1 MWNQSRFVAAM
12 LLVVA
17 TYAPTQSN
25 ATLIGPV
32 TIADTFG
39 PGDSYGN
46 SGWVVGSPPGSA
58 LNFQVAA
65 PFTMKHSGIITSID
79 VAAYAPFG
87 PPQVLFPMLALIRDD
102 DGFGLPGPFNGVPGV
117 GRLPATLSTSV
128 FHFDVDPPSGRLLD
142 AGDYWLILRRSAQ
155 VQATYQGAWVLNSV
169 GAKDVA
175 FSSNGGATWFHL
187 PDSATPAFRVTGFQD
202 IPEPSSLLLLSA
214 AIVIVSFLTY
224 RHGPSGVPGKST
236 DILEISGP

>member
-1 MWNQSRFVAAM
+1 MLVGAAMWKQSRFLAIVLFVAGI
-12 LLVVA
+12 
-17 TYAPTQSN
+17 YAPTPSN

-65 PFTMKHSGIITSID
+65 PFSMKHSGIVISID

-87 PPQVLFPMLALIRDD
+87 PPNILFPVLALIRAD
-102 DGFGLPGPFNGVPGV
+102 DGFGLPGPLTGLTAA

-128 FHFDVDPPSGRLLD
+128 FHFDVDAPLGRPLD
-142 AGDYWLILRRSAQ
+142 AGDYWLVLRRSAQ
-155 VQATYQGAWVLNSV
+155 VQATYQGAWILNNV
-169 GAKDVA
+169 GAKEVA
-175 FSSNGGATWFHL
+175 FSSNGGATWFDL
-187 PDSATPAFRVTGFQD
+187 PDSATPAFRVTGFQE
-202 IPEPSSLLLLSA
+202 IPEPSALLLLA
-214 AIVIVSFLTY
+214 TAMFAGLFFGRDKRLHPV
-224 RHGPSGVPGKST
+224 RNR
-236 DILEISGP
+236 